1 MKTNKTTFLTS
12 VIFLF
17 AGIVLLFTG
26 CEQDYYDP
34 SRQQGTGSSLFGDS
48 IDVPATF
55 DWATTRNIDMR
66 VKVED
71 NYSGAYY
78 YTVQVFDANPL
89 FEEEATLLGMGVAK
103 NNSDFITEVVLPD
116 AVNMV
121 YIQQTS
127 PTGGKTIAPV
137 EVSAAAINYSFSK
150 IVAAASSTAAL
161 RSSSAEEVNDGAVS
175 SRSSSTV
182 YSVPSVI
189 TAITQTNGRLE
200 LNLDGG
206 PYLID
211 GSFNGTTHFWGKGDI
226 YVTGTFHV
234 TDKFQLPSDSK
245 LIILEG
251 GSVEADRDVEILA
264 NSNLYNNG
272 TISVSGKL
280 QTSNANA
287 LVVND
292 GEMTLYQLE
301 VTQNSGL
308 YTNNGTLT
316 VSDELKISNNG
327 NVVNNNTITSESLTL
342 DNGTFNNEGVITVLG
357 ATIVTNSTASII
369 NQNSFVTNTLSLQ
382 GNARVVNNC
391 HMIVEGLLN
400 TTDASI
406 IVGSGGLLSTANL
419 FMNNT
424 RIELD
429 REAMMKV
436 TVEAVYKYNLG
447 GGNDNWNDN
456 GFYGTGANRALLQIT
471 KAVADKN
478 NDGNIIHYQGNLQ
491 IECYDHPTKN
501 IDQWN
506 VRWTENGVTWAGEG
520 GSTIVIPGTE
530 CNDGGYSN
538 VPSTPPS
545 NPVFPIIWNGSDVTY
560 MFEDN
565 WPLLGDYD
573 MNDVVLNVKPEYT
586 IDAGNKV
593 TQLKLDVT
601 LRAVGGVKRL
611 AVGMQIDGMARN
623 VVSSISRSTQAGRD
637 NSVFSASNGLETGQD
652 YVVIPFFDDVHK
664 ALGVPAGTMVN
675 TTVGGSSVTITPVVV
690 TFTLTFNSPVDRESV
705 SIDKLNPF
713 IVNGGLKNNRH
724 EVHLPGFTPTDKVDI
739 RRFGTG
745 DDDSNNKYYTSKGNL
760 IWALAI
766 PGTSR
771 YPKEYT
777 SIRKAYP
784 QLESWATTSG
794 QSEKDWY
801 MHPVQTFI
809 YDK

>member
-103 NNSDFITEVVLPD
+103 NNSDFRTKVVLPD

-137 EVSAAAINYSFSK
+137 EVSAAAINYSFSN

-182 YSVPSVI
+182 YSVPSDT

-342 DNGTFNNEGVITVLG
+342 DNGTFNNEGDITVLG

-424 RIELD
+424 RIELGSA
-429 REAMMKV
+429 AMMKV
-436 TVEAVYKYNLG
+436 TVEAVFKYNKG
-447 GGNDNWNDN
+447 GDQWNDN
-456 GFYGTGANRALLQIT
+456 GFYGTGANKALLQIA
-471 KAVADKN
+471 KAVTDKN
-478 NDGNIIHYQGNLQ
+478 NGENTIHYEGNLM
-491 IECYDHPTKN
+491 IECYDHYNRILKN
-501 IDQWN
+501 G
-506 VRWTENGVTWAGEG
+506 RESYTEDGVTWAGEG
-520 GSTIVIPGTE
+520 GSTLVIPGTE

-538 VPSTPPS
+538 VP
-545 NPVFPIIWNGSDVTY
+545 VRR
-560 MFEDN
+560 
-565 WPLLGDYD
+565 
-573 MNDVVLNVKPEYT
+573 
-586 IDAGNKV
+586 
-593 TQLKLDVT
+593 Q
-601 LRAVGGVKRL
+601 L
-611 AVGMQIDGMARN
+611 AV
-623 VVSSISRSTQAGRD
+623 AG
-637 NSVFSASNGLETGQD
+637 
-652 YVVIPFFDDVHK
+652 
-664 ALGVPAGTMVN
+664 
-675 TTVGGSSVTITPVVV
+675 
-690 TFTLTFNSPVDRESV
+690 
-705 SIDKLNPF
+705 
-713 IVNGGLKNNRH
+713 
-724 EVHLPGFTPTDKVDI
+724 
-739 RRFGTG
+739 
-745 DDDSNNKYYTSKGNL
+745 
-760 IWALAI
+760 
-766 PGTSR
+766 
-771 YPKEYT
+771 
-777 SIRKAYP
+777 
-784 QLESWATTSG
+784 
-794 QSEKDWY
+794 
-801 MHPVQTFI
+801 
-809 YDK
+809 